1 MEKDIT
7 MKKARALYAALPDRH
22 HVGFREWARSYFC
35 HSQGLSPKLA
45 QIVGGAK

>member
-7 MKKARALYAALPDRH
+7 MKKARALWRDLPGKNI
-22 HVGFREWARSYFC
+22 GFREWARSYFC
-35 HSQGLSPKLA
+35 HDQGLSPKLA